1 MYLHDELQRQ
11 LPEIFIP
18 PRRPVDPR
26 GFLIKESEEAELMDR
41 KTAAME
47 LLEELL
53 AMDLG
58 DADAWW
64 LYSCLNLKHGDLS
77 RAEECVRRGLTCDP
91 NHLKLSIL
99 FASLLTRQEKYIDA
113 KEYLEK
119 QHFQDRIVEIILS
132 ILRGL
137 ANLPKP
143 ENERPLGEDESPLPF
158 ALELMEMMDVVFAE
172 QLIAQ
177 EQMAKGETAEVLFMF
192 GKLHY
197 HIRDFAKAV
206 SFLTRA
212 VGIDKT
218 ADSLLLL
225 GHVEFERHRFDE
237 AAKWFD
243 EGLEMRFEHA
253 AALRLGYIYLKQKE
267 DLKAESVL
275 FQCSPQSAS
284 VLLGLAIAAINMKKY
299 RQADE
304 LLNRATVVNFRH
316 PDIWA
321 YLAIF
326 SQKMDRRAEALHAAS
341 LAKKWN
347 LTDEELIASLKE
359 LNLDLENP
367 EDVEVATGREL
378 DDEDDD
384 LPEE

>member
-1 MYLHDELQRQ
+1 
-11 LPEIFIP
+11 
-18 PRRPVDPR
+18 
-26 GFLIKESEEAELMDR
+26 
-41 KTAAME
+41 
-47 LLEELL
+47 
-53 AMDLG
+53 
-58 DADAWW
+58 
-64 LYSCLNLKHGDLS
+64 
-77 RAEECVRRGLTCDP
+77 
-91 NHLKLSIL
+91 L

-113 KEYLEK
+113 KDYLEK

-143 ENERPLGEDESPLPF
+143 ENERPLAEDESPLPY

-177 EQMAKGETAEVLFMF
+177 EQMAKGETAEVLYMF

-197 HIRDFAKAV
+197 HIRDFANAV

-212 VGIDKT
+212 VGIEKK

-225 GHVEFERHRFDE
+225 GHVEFERYRYDE

-243 EGLEMRFEHA
+243 EGLEMRFEHD
-253 AALRLGYIYLKQKE
+253 AALRLGNIYLRQNE

-284 VLLGLAIAAINMKKY
+284 VLLGLAIAAIRMKKY

-321 YLAIF
+321 HLAIF
-326 SQKMDRRAEALHAAS
+326 SQQMDRRAEALHAAA

-347 LTDEELIASLKE
+347 LTDEALIAKLKD

-367 EDVEVATGREL
+367 EDVEVATGRDL
-378 DDEDDD
+378 DDEYDDYD
-384 LPEE
+384 LQEE